1 MATLKLEIVTPEE
14 KIYSEDVEMVTL
26 PGSEGEL
33 GVYPKHVPLLTTLV
47 PGELRVLKNGR
58 ETAMAIGEGFVEIKA
73 DAVSVLTDMALESE
87 KIDIATAEAAVERA
101 KAAMKEDQTA
111 RTGGC
116 HSSVAAKSACPVA
129 RQTPPPP
136 RVNEGRS
143 FRAKSRNPVA
153 LSFGLQ
159 RGILRLRFAPLRMT
173 SPDILGIIA
182 GNGVY
187 PRLLADGARRA
198 GVEKIVAA
206 AFTDETDPVLERH
219 VNVLEWMRV
228 GQLGRLLKFFRSQDI
243 HHAIMAGQIAPKN
256 LFDLRP
262 DLKALMLLGKL
273 KERNAESIFAAIADE
288 LAKVE
293 VDLLPATTFLEDSLA
308 RPGLIAGP
316 KLSPRQEHDVELG
329 WNAAKEIARLDIG
342 QTIIIKNGTIVAVE
356 ALEGTNEAIK
366 RGGTLAREGAVMVK
380 VSKPNQDMRFD
391 VPVIGV
397 ETVRIA
403 AESGVRV
410 IAVEAGK
417 TLLLERD
424 AVIALANGSNMSV
437 VAR

>member
-1 MATLKLEIVTPEE
+1 M
-14 KIYSEDVEMVTL
+14 S
-26 PGSEGEL
+26 
-33 GVYPKHVPLLTTLV
+33 
-47 PGELRVLKNGR
+47 
-58 ETAMAIGEGFVEIKA
+58 
-73 DAVSVLTDMALESE
+73 
-87 KIDIATAEAAVERA
+87 
-101 KAAMKEDQTA
+101 
-111 RTGGC
+111 
-116 HSSVAAKSACPVA
+116 SACLFQIRCLA
-129 RQTPPPP
+129 QPPLH
-136 RVNEGRS
+136 
-143 FRAKSRNPVA
+143 A
-153 LSFGLQ
+153 
-159 RGILRLRFAPLRMT
+159 
-173 SPDILGIIA
+173 LGIIA

-198 GVEKIVAA
+198 GVKKIVTA
-206 AFTDETDPVLERH
+206 AFTGETDSTLEQH
-219 VNVLEWMRV
+219 VELVEWMRV
-228 GQLGRLLKFFRSQDI
+228 GQLGRLLKFFRSQGI

-288 LAKVE
+288 LAKID

-308 RPGLIAGP
+308 QPGLIAGP

-366 RGGTLAREGAVMVK
+366 RGGTLAREGAVVVK

-403 AESGVRV
+403 AESGVCV